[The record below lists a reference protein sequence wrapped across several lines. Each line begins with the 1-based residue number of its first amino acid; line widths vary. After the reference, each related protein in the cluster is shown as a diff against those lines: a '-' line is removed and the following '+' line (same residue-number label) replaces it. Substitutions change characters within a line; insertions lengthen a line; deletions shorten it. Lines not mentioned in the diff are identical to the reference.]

1 MLRPDFAIRP
11 IAPTEATRPAA
22 AVGGGRGFAG
32 LMGDVRADVDGFI
45 AAGSGPSMPVVAAP
59 FEEPSSAALL
69 TPEAQRLRQ
78 ASTGFPLAAD
88 PAAFVAGISPAAEQA
103 ARQLGVAPELVVAH
117 AALESG
123 WGRKPLRHPDGSAT
137 HNLFGVKA
145 GAGWAGEVAVAATT
159 EVEAGAAVA
168 RQERFRSYPDAGAAF
183 DDYARL
189 LLSNPRYRAALNT
202 GSDAQAFA
210 QGLARGGYATD
221 PAYAAKLTG
230 VAQRLLAAED
240 AR

>member
-1 MLRPDFAIRP
+1 MLRPDFAVRP
-11 IAPTEATRPAA
+11 TAPIEPTRPAA
-22 AVGGGRGFAG
+22 ALGGGRGFAG
-32 LMGDVRADVDGFI
+32 LMGDVRDDVDRFI
-45 AAGSGPSMPVVAAP
+45 SQGAGPSLPAASAA
-59 FEEPSSAALL
+59 FSEPPSAALL
-69 TPEAQRLRQ
+69 SPEAQRLRQ
-78 ASTGFPLAAD
+78 ASAAAPLAAD
-88 PAAFVAGISPAAEQA
+88 SAAFVAGISPAAEQA
-103 ARQLGVAPELVVAH
+103 ARQLGVALELVIAH

-145 GAGWAGEVAVAATT
+145 GGGWSGEVAVAATT
-159 EVEAGAAVA
+159 EVESGVAVG
-168 RQERFRSYPDAGAAF
+168 RQERFRSYPHAGAAF

-189 LLSNPRYRAALNT
+189 LLSNPRYHAALNT

-221 PAYAAKLTG
+221 PAYAAKLAG

-240 AR
+240 TR